1 MLWEEIK
8 FDKTGLIPA
17 IIQDCETLEVLM
29 VAYMNEE
36 ALKLSLQ
43 TGRTHF
49 WSRSRQKI
57 WMKGETSGHVQ
68 EIVDIS
74 LDCDG
79 DAILFKVKQV
89 NAACHTGNRSCFYR
103 QIDKGDLSLK
113 KKDNKVFEL
122 KEVYKDKASILQD
135 VYNIIVDRKKNPKEG
150 SYTNYLFEKGIDKI
164 LKKVGEES
172 AEVIIAAKNKVEE
185 EVIYEVA
192 DLLYH
197 LLVMLVEQGIEL
209 DRIYDELHNRR

>member
-1 MLWEEIK
+1 MLWDEIK
-8 FDKTGLIPA
+8 FDKSGLIPA
-17 IIQDCETLEVLM
+17 IIQDSETLEVLM

-36 ALKLSLQ
+36 ALKLSLE
-43 TGRTHF
+43 TGKTHF

-57 WMKGETSGHVQ
+57 WMKGESSGHVQ

-79 DAILFKVKQV
+79 DALLFKVKQV

-103 QIDKGDLSLK
+103 QVDKKDLSLK
-113 KKDNKVFEL
+113 EIDNKVN
-122 KEVYKDKASILQD
+122 KDKAAILQE
-135 VYNIIVDRKKNPKEG
+135 VYDIIVDRKNNPKEG

-164 LKKVGEES
+164 LKKVGEEA
-172 AEVIIAAKNKVEE
+172 AEVIIAAKNRVEE
-185 EVIYEVA
+185 EVIYELA

-197 LLVMLVEQGIEL
+197 LMVMLVEQGIEL
-209 DRIYDELHNRR
+209 DKVYDELHKRR